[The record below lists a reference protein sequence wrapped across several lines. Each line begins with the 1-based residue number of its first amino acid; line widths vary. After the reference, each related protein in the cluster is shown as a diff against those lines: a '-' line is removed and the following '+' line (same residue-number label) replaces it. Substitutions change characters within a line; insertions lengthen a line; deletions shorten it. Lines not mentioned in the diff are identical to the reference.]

1 MSEIETAEID
11 GFVAQLTPISSFAV
25 GTVDIV
31 TDGATAFNDMA
42 AEDLV
47 IGSRLR
53 IRGPLNNRVILADGV
68 ALPDKVKI
76 ESDVSS
82 VEASGGRLTLFGLS
96 LVVVRTDAPTKFT
109 GVAGL
114 SQMDGG
120 SHVKIFG
127 GTTGSGDVIATKIL
141 VKPSS
146 GAVVLKGSVEAK
158 NPPTLKVLG
167 VEINTS
173 PIPAGS
179 FTGKVGGPVSADE
192 FFSNLKIGDT
202 VNAAGTLD
210 GPAVIWSQIVSE

>member
-1 MSEIETAEID
+1 MSKIETAEID

-96 LVVVRTDAPTKFT
+96 PVVVRTDAPTKFT

-114 SQMDGG
+114 S
-120 SHVKIFG
+120 
-127 GTTGSGDVIATKIL
+127 
-141 VKPSS
+141 
-146 GAVVLKGSVEAK
+146 
-158 NPPTLKVLG
+158 
-167 VEINTS
+167 
-173 PIPAGS
+173 
-179 FTGKVGGPVSADE
+179 
-192 FFSNLKIGDT
+192 
-202 VNAAGTLD
+202 
-210 GPAVIWSQIVSE
+210 